1 MKETIF
7 CIISAFI
14 LYEVSGI
21 IGKEMLA
28 DKHITGEGKGYC
40 DITFGKE
47 SKKSLIINIQY
58 NIFAPI
64 IYMLL
69 IATVLQNIEP
79 SQDAAPLLS
88 RQMGYDYGHC
98 GKISIV

>member
-40 DITFGKE
+40 DITFGKCDLTE
-47 SKKSLIINIQY
+47 YLTKRT
-58 NIFAPI
+58 F
-64 IYMLL
+64 
-69 IATVLQNIEP
+69 
-79 SQDAAPLLS
+79 
-88 RQMGYDYGHC
+88 
-98 GKISIV
+98 

>member
-28 DKHITGEGKGYC
+28 DKHITGEGEKG
-40 DITFGKE
+40 IA
-47 SKKSLIINIQY
+47 I
-58 NIFAPI
+58 
-64 IYMLL
+64 LL
-69 IATVLQNIEP
+69 LARKARNR
-79 SQDAAPLLS
+79 SS
-88 RQMGYDYGHC
+88 
-98 GKISIV
+98 

>member
-14 LYEVSGI
+14 LYEVSGM

-40 DITFGKE
+40 DITFVRKGRNA
-47 SKKSLIINIQY
+47 I
-58 NIFAPI
+58 
-64 IYMLL
+64 
-69 IATVLQNIEP
+69 
-79 SQDAAPLLS
+79 
-88 RQMGYDYGHC
+88 
-98 GKISIV
+98 

>member
-7 CIISAFI
+7 CITSAFI

-47 SKKSLIINIQY
+47 SKKSLEY
-58 NIFAPI
+58 YGA
-64 IYMLL
+64 
-69 IATVLQNIEP
+69 AEP
-79 SQDAAPLLS
+79 PVRCGESHLSGLTEPLRSL
-88 RQMGYDYGHC
+88 
-98 GKISIV
+98 

>member
-28 DKHITGEGKGYC
+28 DKHITGEGKG
-40 DITFGKE
+40 IA
-47 SKKSLIINIQY
+47 I
-58 NIFAPI
+58 
-64 IYMLL
+64 LL
-69 IATVLQNIEP
+69 LARKARNR
-79 SQDAAPLLS
+79 LS
-88 RQMGYDYGHC
+88 
-98 GKISIV
+98 

>member
-40 DITFGKE
+40 DITFGKKARNR
-47 SKKSLIINIQY
+47 SS
-58 NIFAPI
+58 
-64 IYMLL
+64 
-69 IATVLQNIEP
+69 
-79 SQDAAPLLS
+79 
-88 RQMGYDYGHC
+88 
-98 GKISIV
+98 

>member
-58 NIFAPI
+58 NIFRA
-64 IYMLL
+64 YYLYV
-69 IATVLQNIEP
+69 A
-79 SQDAAPLLS
+79 
-88 RQMGYDYGHC
+88 HC
-98 GKISIV
+98 NSITEYRAGRTGI

>member
-40 DITFGKE
+40 DITFGKGKQE
-47 SKKSLIINIQY
+47 
-58 NIFAPI
+58 
-64 IYMLL
+64 
-69 IATVLQNIEP
+69 IAHHKYTV
-79 SQDAAPLLS
+79 
-88 RQMGYDYGHC
+88 
-98 GKISIV
+98 

>member
-40 DITFGKE
+40 DITFGKDYLYVAHCN
-47 SKKSLIINIQY
+47 S
-58 NIFAPI
+58 
-64 IYMLL
+64 
-69 IATVLQNIEP
+69 IAEYRAGRTGV
-79 SQDAAPLLS
+79 
-88 RQMGYDYGHC
+88 
-98 GKISIV
+98 